1 MRARCLILAM
11 VLMVAA
17 AVLSGC
23 LSEQKIKIQNEL
35 SKLTDRFIEHLE
47 AAEVAELEA
56 MFADR
61 LLLHTGVGMLDLLGE
76 FMEELK
82 IFWLEEWLPNPS
94 EQDPERELWAGHL
107 LPVSYT
113 HLDVYKR
120 QLPRRPGWRSS
131 SRRFP

>member
-35 SKLTDRFIEHLE
+35 SKLTDRFIEHRE

-56 MFADR
+56 MFAASCCIR
-61 LLLHTGVGMLDLLGE
+61 GWVCLISLG
-76 FMEELK
+76 
-82 IFWLEEWLPNPS
+82 S
-94 EQDPERELWAGHL
+94 
-107 LPVSYT
+107 S
-113 HLDVYKR
+113 
-120 QLPRRPGWRSS
+120 WRN
-131 SRRFP
+131 